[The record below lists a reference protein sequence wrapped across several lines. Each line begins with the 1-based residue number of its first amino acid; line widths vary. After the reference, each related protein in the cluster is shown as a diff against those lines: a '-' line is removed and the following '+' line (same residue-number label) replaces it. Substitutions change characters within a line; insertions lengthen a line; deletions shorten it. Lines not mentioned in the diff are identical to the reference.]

1 MSTHQRRASN
11 KAEPRFQRKHGGV
24 WPFDLN
30 LDNGVFGMSNKD
42 NNKPGGKPGQRNRK
56 AGRKPDQRQSPKQPD
71 QQNANVRIDATLAS
85 TGTPPIGAIAAADTR
100 SVDAVIA
107 PINNTAI
114 DAAVAPVDSSAAGAA
129 IASAQTASVSL
140 QTIATAYGDYTKKSF
155 EETKSFVE
163 KLSGVRSLDKA
174 VEIQTEFAKQAYET
188 FVAESQKIRQLY
200 GELAKQTLKPL
211 QGLAGKTTRD
221 AR

>member
-30 LDNGVFGMSNKD
+30 LDNGDFGMSNKD
-42 NNKPGGKPGQRNRK
+42 HNKPGGKPGQRNRK
-56 AGRKPDQRQSPKQPD
+56 ADRKPDQRQSRKPD
-71 QQNANVRIDATLAS
+71 QQDANVRIDATVAS
-85 TGTPPIGAIAAADTR
+85 TGTPPIGAVAATDTR
-100 SVDAVIA
+100 SVDAAIA

-129 IASAQTASVSL
+129 IASAQTAPVSL

-155 EETKSFVE
+155 EETKCFVE

-188 FVAESQKIRQLY
+188 FVAESRKIRQLY

>member
-1 MSTHQRRASN
+1 
-11 KAEPRFQRKHGGV
+11 
-24 WPFDLN
+24 
-30 LDNGVFGMSNKD
+30 MSNKD

-56 AGRKPDQRQSPKQPD
+56 AARKPDQRQSPKPYPQD
-71 QQNANVRIDATLAS
+71 AGAQIDATVAS
-85 TGTPPIGAIAAADTR
+85 TRTPPTGAAAAADTR
-100 SVDAVIA
+100 SADAAIA
-107 PINNTAI
+107 PIDNPAI
-114 DAAVAPVDSSAAGAA
+114 AATVAPVDCSVTGAA
-129 IASAQTASVSL
+129 IASAETVPVSL

-155 EETKSFVE
+155 EETKCFVE
-163 KLSGVRSLDKA
+163 KLSGARSLDKA